1 MTFDRERLMK
11 MMNVEMRRTTSERV
25 LAYTGFFLGGALLG
39 TALGLLTARKPGA
52 QLRKELRAKADQ
64 ATHGALKEG
73 GLLRDSSRVG
83 QAETEYPE
91 ARS

>member
-1 MTFDRERLMK
+1 MMTFDRERLMK

-52 QLRKELRAKADQ
+52 QFR
-64 ATHGALKEG
+64 
-73 GLLRDSSRVG
+73 
-83 QAETEYPE
+83 
-91 ARS
+91 